1 MLTKNKVFKTK
12 TKKNVG
18 VTNEEN
24 KEEAN
29 ETVMFNQKLVM
40 LSNMNSKSELRGA
53 RRDKK
58 RGREQRDQNLT
69 EDRRQRRARRLEE

>member
-1 MLTKNKVFKTK
+1 M
-12 TKKNVG
+12 
-18 VTNEEN
+18 TNEGK

-40 LSNMNSKSELRGA
+40 LSNMNSKSELRGG

-69 EDRRQRRARRLEE
+69 EDRRQRRTRRLEE